1 MFALL
6 LLSRY
11 LKIQLFEVQ
20 KRIIIFLWLRVAK
33 YIRISL
39 FLNTQFR
46 ILRLQR
52 QETQL
57 ILPVLRVGV
66 KFLDSP

>member
-1 MFALL
+1 M
-6 LLSRY
+6 
-11 LKIQLFEVQ
+11 Q

-46 ILRLQR
+46 ILRLQT

-66 KFLDSP
+66 KFLNSP